1 MKDAKLVSF
10 RSAILVQ
17 DWITFKAW
25 ASEEKNSI
33 MNSLAEEKY
42 SCLKSQLIN
51 TCITSDI
58 LKDMVTLIFDKA
70 VLEPTFCP
78 MYAQLCYD
86 IHDKLPSFRPAKH
99 GESEMITFNR
109 ILLNLCQTV
118 FEGADELSEEI
129 RKMDSPDH
137 KAEREDKEIL
147 SNLRTLGNLR
157 LVGELFK
164 LRMVT
169 QWIVQRIIKKLLG
182 DDKKMCPP
190 KEKLEAV
197 SLFLHTVGKVLDR
210 QTNDECFKRLKNLLK
225 HPRLVLQ
232 SAFVVQYLIDLR
244 SNNWVPTGK

>member
-25 ASEEKNSI
+25 ASEEKNSM

-42 SCLKSQLIN
+42 SRLKSQLIN
-51 TCITSDI
+51 TCITFEI
-58 LKDMVTLIFDKA
+58 LKDMVTIIFDKA

-86 IHDKLPSFRPAKH
+86 MHDKLPSFPHAKH
-99 GESEMITFNR
+99 GKSEMFTFKR

-118 FEGADELSEEI
+118 FEGTDDLSEEI
-129 RKMDSPDH
+129 RKLNSPDH
-137 KAEREDKEIL
+137 KDEREDKEIL

-169 QWIVQRIIKKLLG
+169 QSIVKRIIKELLG
-182 DDKKMCPP
+182 DDKKMCPS
-190 KEKLEAV
+190 KEKLEAA
-197 SLFLHTVGKVLDR
+197 SHFLHII
-210 QTNDECFKRLKNLLK
+210 
-225 HPRLVLQ
+225 H
-232 SAFVVQYLIDLR
+232 
-244 SNNWVPTGK
+244 